1 MATVLEEAARRVAQ
15 TSNMDLELR
24 LVYAETVAAAF
35 SPLVTTLVLT
45 RDREART
52 YVIGEMLRFCY
63 SVLREIRIEWPQARR
78 QIQPSNLPPLMQ
90 RALDM
95 PSFQGRQGPIEEEL
109 RNIAYLALTNSLPLG
124 SLHMVTNDPPAPGQ
138 ATERQ
143 TVVLEPR
150 KFKTYELRASEFI
163 NSAVQAKARRQVTL
177 RLAGP
182 TGAVEK
188 EHAIFTVPF
197 VDVLA
202 GAHGSAVATDPVN
215 NPHRISVTIGFM
227 EATRDLTRR
236 ELQRPLDG
244 DGLYAWG
251 GIPALMGENEL
262 PVRDVTKIPNSYP
275 PALEVQL
282 AQEPPLAEPRIRAS
296 ECQGTWSWTGATSRG
311 PAPALQGAEAA
322 RPMAP
327 LAPGPPTVAAT
338 LPGTLS
344 LAAQAAASPVQAVA
358 PLQVSARQGQPGADT
373 SRRDT
378 NVRDTAA
385 LWRAVCG
392 DRRETQTTPRTVAY
406 CRNGEIW
413 CAPAEDATPE
423 QLLRAGFTPGAALPG
438 GARGTARPN
447 PRTRLRRRKAKE
459 AADAVQKAI
468 HERYDA
474 LDRRVQ
480 VLTERLAAGGRPD
493 LDLRCEEEDWGDDP
507 DPDATTTGL
516 GVGRAEEQDPCPA
529 PPRPTTGSRDQRLND
544 LGLVVI
550 SLAGTQ
556 VDLGAGVTKDAPRSR
571 REARERELVSHDP
584 QAWLCISHR
593 VHQGQAEKA
602 LVGSSFKRQAVI
614 NYPGMPMSKER
625 ADRVLHDLEGLANLL
640 LLSYRWELGLPLPP
654 EFPELDIQ
662 VLQDPECP
670 RGLELKYQD
679 VRSPRTAFRR
689 WVLLLRRLVYHLG
702 AEDEAADL
710 LQKIANALALCIEG
724 TELRDEPCLAQLG
737 EQSPMRDTVRMEWEA
752 VRARARTASKNADA
766 RVVIEQSPQLQVPPR
781 EVMSPPV
788 HAMGLPP
795 CSSGSHEEQ
804 KGRQAPREPPTP
816 AAPDSGA
823 AAPLAQAPRGLPTP
837 AASDSGVAALLAQ
850 EPATTA
856 EETHPAPAT
865 PGVIAPPSK
874 SASARRDGPWSAL
887 GSTSSPCRTTW
898 LLDGAGIGR
907 GKKAKELQKRTPE
920 SPGVNLRVDPEEE
933 ESFLASHGV

>member
-1 MATVLEEAARRVAQ
+1 MATALEEVARRVAH
-15 TSNMDLELR
+15 TSDVDLVLR

-35 SPLVTTLVLT
+35 SPLVTTVVLT
-45 RDREART
+45 RDREVRT

-63 SVLREIRIEWPQARR
+63 SILREIRIEWPWARR
-78 QIQPSNLPPLMQ
+78 QTPPSNLPPLMQ

-95 PSFQGRQGPIEEEL
+95 PSFQGRQGMIEEEL
-109 RNIAYLALTNSLPLG
+109 RNIAYLALTNSIVPG
-124 SLHMVTNDPPAPGQ
+124 SLHMVTNDPPVSGQ

-150 KFKTYELRASEFI
+150 KFKVYELRASEFI
-163 NSAVQAKARRQVTL
+163 NSAAQARARRQVTL

-188 EHAIFTVPF
+188 EYAIFTVPF

-202 GAHGSAVATDPVN
+202 GAHGSAGATDPVN
-215 NPHRISVTIGFM
+215 NPHQISVTTGFL
-227 EATRDLTRR
+227 EATRNLTRR
-236 ELQRPLDG
+236 ELQRPLEG

-262 PVRDVTKIPNSYP
+262 PVRNVTRIPNSHP

-282 AQEPPLAEPRIRAS
+282 AQEPPLAEPRIRVP

-322 RPMAP
+322 RPVAP
-327 LAPGPPTVAAT
+327 PAPGPPTGTAT

-358 PLQVSARQGQPGADT
+358 PLQVSARQDQQEADA
-373 SRRDT
+373 SR
-378 NVRDTAA
+378 RDTAA

-392 DRRETQTTPRTVAY
+392 DRRETQSTPRTVAY
-406 CRNGEIW
+406 YRNGEIW
-413 CAPAEDATPE
+413 CAPAEDATPD

-447 PRTRLRRRKAKE
+447 PRTRMRRRKAKE
-459 AADAVQKAI
+459 TQDAVQRAM

-480 VLTERLAAGGRPD
+480 VLTERLAAGGCPD

-507 DPDATTTGL
+507 EPDAATTER
-516 GVGRAEEQDPCPA
+516 GVDRAGEQQPHPA
-529 PPRPTTGSRDQRLND
+529 PPNPTTGSRDQRLND

-556 VDLGAGVTKDAPRSR
+556 VDLGAGVTKDAPRWR

-602 LVGSSFKRQAVI
+602 LVGSSFKRQAVM
-614 NYPGMPMSKER
+614 NYPGMPRSKER
-625 ADRVLHDLEGLANLL
+625 ADRVLHDLQGLANLL
-640 LLSYRWELGLPLPP
+640 LLSYRWELDLPSPP

-670 RGLELKYQD
+670 RGLEMKYQD
-679 VRSPRTAFRR
+679 IRSPRTAFRR

-710 LQKIANALALCIEG
+710 LQQVASALALCIEG
-724 TELRDEPCLAQLG
+724 TELKDEPCLAELR
-737 EQSPMRDTVRMEWEA
+737 EQNPMRDTVRMEWEA
-752 VRARARTASKNADA
+752 VKARARAADRNADA
-766 RVVIEQSPQLQVPPR
+766 RVVVEQAPRLQVPPR
-781 EVMSPPV
+781 EVLTPPV
-788 HAMGLPP
+788 HAMGAPP
-795 CSSGSHEEQ
+795 CSSRSHEEQ
-804 KGRQAPREPPTP
+804 KSRQTPQEPPTP
-816 AAPDSGA
+816 
-823 AAPLAQAPRGLPTP
+823 T
-837 AASDSGVAALLAQ
+837 ASDAGAAALLAE
-850 EPATTA
+850 EPTPTA
-856 EETHPAPAT
+856 EETRSAPPT
-865 PGVIAPPSK
+865 PGIIAPPSK
-874 SASARRDGPWSAL
+874 SASPRRDGPWSAL

-898 LLDGAGIGR
+898 LLDSAGIGR
-907 GKKAKELQKRTPE
+907 GKKAKELHKGTPG